1 MTLPVVTRQ
10 NSIWRETTHA
20 LLLRHRR
27 SNHEHRSEGDLLCV
41 RTGARLKWLV
51 RRVMINRQTHVLLLP
66 LAPQV
71 TRSGGSSREIVP
83 MMKTAK
89 SRHGYDFA
97 TCFGIF
103 ESLTP
108 GWSFL
113 GKCEVGAVFVV
124 VTDVLI
130 HEASQMQFVERNH
143 MVEQI
148 ALPMQTNRSA
158 TPFYHGLLKLVRCG
172 LMPRLITAAITPSL
186 KFAPRSKIKYLGEES
201 QGYASRNC

>member
-1 MTLPVVTRQ
+1 M
-10 NSIWRETTHA
+10 
-20 LLLRHRR
+20 
-27 SNHEHRSEGDLLCV
+27 GV
-41 RTGARLKWLV
+41 RAGARLKWLV
-51 RRVMINRQTHVLLLP
+51 RRVMINWQTHVLLLP

-103 ESLTP
+103 QSLTP

-113 GKCEVGAVFVV
+113 GKWEVGAVFVV

-143 MVEQI
+143 MIEQI
-148 ALPMQTNRSA
+148 TASGVRLMDRSCGIRKKSSVSGFWTRPRNDTNSA
-158 TPFYHGLLKLVRCG
+158 DR
-172 LMPRLITAAITPSL
+172 R
-186 KFAPRSKIKYLGEES
+186 
-201 QGYASRNC
+201 